1 MTYKSKFIILLLLVT
16 LNCSCN
22 PVNPN
27 DVYIRLNQA
36 GFLPSDL
43 KTAVIFSKKALYKK
57 EFHIKDAASGSTV
70 FEAPVTDSS
79 LTYEQYKHCYTID
92 FTGLKGEGTYIIEAD
107 GHNSY
112 KFKINKSLY
121 TPVVDSLLLFFQV
134 QRCGPTNPF
143 LHKVCHLYDVS
154 GVKSYDE
161 NAVVDLTGGW
171 HDAGDYVK
179 FLSTTAYTT
188 YMMLFAYEFEKDKF
202 EFDNNHNGA
211 PDILEEARVG
221 IDWLLRC
228 NFAKDKFITQVQ
240 DLSDHDVGWRLPEDD
255 TLRYMRKGYMGMGK
269 NLVGIYSAVMALA
282 SRIWTERFYDSEF
295 GGKLLNKAE
304 EVYALRSKV
313 PDVDKSPS
321 GFYQDVHYEGKLA
334 LGAIE
339 LYLSTKQKKYLD
351 EAETLADKAGSDF
364 WWSWGNINSLA
375 DYKIA
380 KIEPRFADYI
390 KSNLD
395 SFNKTKNNSVFCEG
409 LPASWGT
416 TNSYLGIAL
425 QAILYKNLTG
435 VSIYDSLAILHRDYV
450 LGRNPWGLSFIYN
463 IGTRFPVNLHS
474 QVAYFNNGR
483 LPGAI
488 SAGPAPADLLSKY
501 NIDRQNNMYNSFN
514 TKSVKYFDD
523 KMDYITNEPTIVSN
537 ATGLF
542 VFAYYAEKR

>member
-1 MTYKSKFIILLLLVT
+1 MTNKFKPIFLLLLVT

-22 PVNPN
+22 AINPDN
-27 DVYIRLNQA
+27 IYIRVNQA

-43 KTAVIFSKKALYKK
+43 KTAVIFSQKALHNK
-57 EFHIKDAASGSTV
+57 EFSIKNTASGSIV
-70 FEAPVTDSS
+70 LDGVVSDSGF
-79 LTYEQYKHCYTID
+79 TYGEYKHCYTIN
-92 FTGLKGEGTYIIEAD
+92 FTKLKSKGTYIIEAD
-107 GHNSY
+107 GQKSY
-112 KFKINKSLY
+112 KFSIDQNVY

-134 QRCGPTNPF
+134 QRCGPTNPYM
-143 LHKVCHLYDVS
+143 HKVCHLYDVS
-154 GVKSYDE
+154 GVKGYDE

-179 FLSTTAYTT
+179 FLSTTAFTT
-188 YMMLFAYEFEKDKF
+188 YMMLFSYEFEKDKF

-228 NFAKDKFITQVQ
+228 NFAKDKFVTQVQ
-240 DLSDHDVGWRLPEDD
+240 DLSDHDVGWRLPEED
-255 TLRYMRKGYMGMGK
+255 TLKYIRKGYMGMGK

-295 GGKLLNKAE
+295 GSKLLNKAK
-304 EVYALRSKV
+304 EVYALRNKV

-339 LYLSTKQKKYLD
+339 LYLATRDKKYLD
-351 EAETLADKAGSDF
+351 EAETLADKAGSDY

-375 DYKIA
+375 HYRIA

-390 KSNLD
+390 KNNLD
-395 SFNKTKNNSVFCEG
+395 SFNKTKSTSVFCEG

-425 QAILYKNLTG
+425 QVILYKDLTG
-435 VSIYDSLAILHRDYV
+435 VSFYDSLAVLHRDYV
-450 LGRNPWGLSFIYN
+450 LGRNPWGISFIYN

-488 SAGPAPADLLSKY
+488 TAGPAPSDLLSKY
-501 NIDRQNNMYNSFN
+501 NIERQNFTYDSFN
-514 TKSVKYFDD
+514 TASIKYFDD